1 MPLIYLLILLAML
14 IKWILPYLVII
25 IVVVLVVLF
34 YNWLKGQNTISEE
47 KTRNDVSEKN
57 IANDTFTINSDEI
70 ISEQQ
75 DEMDQ
80 DLFLNE
86 TIENCDSEN
95 TCCET
100 NVGEDEK
107 KVQLHANSFA
117 ISQIILGVLNYAMQR
132 EEANLYKT
140 RLKLQ
145 ILSREQAQLLHNTG
159 QLDKEIGFIKKEI
172 ESCDLNSC
180 YYRYWKILLK
190 KRMFEYEQKQ
200 KSINSLFVSQIISGL
215 LNHAMQQEIKKEV
228 SCEDNII
235 EGLYASSIKENED
248 NNNQIDSADNNMWE
262 YSTKDSYESEAGNN
276 NHPINKVPYW
286 EHTYV
291 YSADYLENANR
302 AQKQFYNYF
311 KEEFLKGHYL
321 NIENNSNYAF
331 VLMFDLCDDYKKHK
345 DYDLLK
351 LQLDKLAENYPVTAR
366 YTSKT
371 LLNSIAALN
380 QEETKNKLKYYNN
393 SRGQLCKWVTPT
405 MTVEVQ
411 GFNLTRGNFYIG
423 ECFLLPNYI
432 ADRESVKYDGYK
444 ESYIYGSVLDP
455 KIEIND
461 VESANYIPFSSY
473 KDMSPYLRYEYLM
486 WLSEKR
492 NVSNVSIEILLFYL
506 YGLEIKMFIDPQTN
520 IMERKIILVEA
531 IKLYNSLEQQLSIEN
546 KWFIMKKLGDFIGN
560 AFIKYFRDELYDFDI
575 KYLLQNNR
583 LCQNFYIYNSLTN
596 GNVLYS
602 ERAFDIACEFYNI
615 DELIP
620 KVCKSIAKRY
630 FIDIYDNSIKGLNI
644 DFQIR
649 NIEQSVDYHY
659 CNCCFYSE
667 GINLFYKID
676 SLPLGLWTIHDAIEK
691 GYWDIKS
698 RFRTYNQEKE
708 RSAGKETL
716 IAIFFLPPEIRLQ
729 EIPAIQELITLIDNE
744 MQTNRYLIKP
754 IDWLLDLL
762 EFKRRDAQKIYISYI
777 DSLISGLQRIGFG
790 IVPDYTVDNKKF
802 SFGDVCVI
810 YRNEE
815 GYPTERTLKYKS
827 VELFIKLASYVVLMD
842 KVLEEDFAFV
852 EQQVA
857 LYADTAGNQRHLSA
871 SIRWRFSSKKR
882 PPIDKQVR
890 NAIEALT
897 NEQCALMG
905 NALMKLACIDG
916 DVHPKRVEGLKKILP
931 LLGVEVD
938 NIHSQIHRILTDGE
952 GFATIEKKSDAVE
965 FAIDTEIGKENN
977 QIDTNIILNS
987 EKLHIFEQQTKNA
1000 QELLSEIFVDDDI
1013 PVSQNTIDNPT
1024 TEKWKDVLT
1033 LLLSKEKWE
1042 RDEIENKCQE
1052 MGLMLG
1058 AVLEQINDF
1067 AYDKVDDA
1075 VVEDDGEYLY
1085 VTLDYKEKLI

>member
-47 KTRNDVSEKN
+47 KTRNDVSEIN

-331 VLMFDLCDDYKKHK
+331 VLMLIFVMIIKSIKIMICS
-345 DYDLLK
+345 
-351 LQLDKLAENYPVTAR
+351 NY
-366 YTSKT
+366 
-371 LLNSIAALN
+371 
-380 QEETKNKLKYYNN
+380 
-393 SRGQLCKWVTPT
+393 
-405 MTVEVQ
+405 
-411 GFNLTRGNFYIG
+411 NL
-423 ECFLLPNYI
+423 
-432 ADRESVKYDGYK
+432 
-444 ESYIYGSVLDP
+444 
-455 KIEIND
+455 IN
-461 VESANYIPFSSY
+461 
-473 KDMSPYLRYEYLM
+473 
-486 WLSEKR
+486 WL
-492 NVSNVSIEILLFYL
+492 
-506 YGLEIKMFIDPQTN
+506 
-520 IMERKIILVEA
+520 KII
-531 IKLYNSLEQQLSIEN
+531 Q
-546 KWFIMKKLGDFIGN
+546 
-560 AFIKYFRDELYDFDI
+560 
-575 KYLLQNNR
+575 
-583 LCQNFYIYNSLTN
+583 
-596 GNVLYS
+596 
-602 ERAFDIACEFYNI
+602 
-615 DELIP
+615 
-620 KVCKSIAKRY
+620 
-630 FIDIYDNSIKGLNI
+630 
-644 DFQIR
+644 
-649 NIEQSVDYHY
+649 
-659 CNCCFYSE
+659 
-667 GINLFYKID
+667 
-676 SLPLGLWTIHDAIEK
+676 
-691 GYWDIKS
+691 
-698 RFRTYNQEKE
+698 
-708 RSAGKETL
+708 
-716 IAIFFLPPEIRLQ
+716 
-729 EIPAIQELITLIDNE
+729 
-744 MQTNRYLIKP
+744 
-754 IDWLLDLL
+754 
-762 EFKRRDAQKIYISYI
+762 
-777 DSLISGLQRIGFG
+777 
-790 IVPDYTVDNKKF
+790 
-802 SFGDVCVI
+802 
-810 YRNEE
+810 
-815 GYPTERTLKYKS
+815 
-827 VELFIKLASYVVLMD
+827 
-842 KVLEEDFAFV
+842 
-852 EQQVA
+852 
-857 LYADTAGNQRHLSA
+857 
-871 SIRWRFSSKKR
+871 
-882 PPIDKQVR
+882 
-890 NAIEALT
+890 
-897 NEQCALMG
+897 
-905 NALMKLACIDG
+905 
-916 DVHPKRVEGLKKILP
+916 
-931 LLGVEVD
+931 
-938 NIHSQIHRILTDGE
+938 
-952 GFATIEKKSDAVE
+952 
-965 FAIDTEIGKENN
+965 
-977 QIDTNIILNS
+977 
-987 EKLHIFEQQTKNA
+987 
-1000 QELLSEIFVDDDI
+1000 
-1013 PVSQNTIDNPT
+1013 
-1024 TEKWKDVLT
+1024 
-1033 LLLSKEKWE
+1033 
-1042 RDEIENKCQE
+1042 
-1052 MGLMLG
+1052 
-1058 AVLEQINDF
+1058 
-1067 AYDKVDDA
+1067 
-1075 VVEDDGEYLY
+1075 
-1085 VTLDYKEKLI
+1085 

>member
-1 MPLIYLLILLAML
+1 MPLIYLFILLAML

-25 IVVVLVVLF
+25 VAVALVVLL
-34 YNWLKGQNTISEE
+34 YNWLKKQSDISEE
-47 KTRNDVSEKN
+47 KIRNDDSEIKVVNN
-57 IANDTFTINSDEI
+57 IITNYSDELI
-70 ISEQQ
+70 NKQQ
-75 DEMDQ
+75 NEIDQ
-80 DLFLNE
+80 DSFPNG
-86 TIENCDSEN
+86 TIENYDSEN
-95 TCCET
+95 TCCEID
-100 NVGEDEK
+100 GDEDERK
-107 KVQLHANSFA
+107 EQLHVNSSA
-117 ISQIILGVLNYAMQR
+117 IAQIILGLLNHAMQR

-145 ILSREQAQLLHNTG
+145 ILYREQAQLLHDTG
-159 QLDKEIGFIKKEI
+159 QRDKEIDFIKKKMA
-172 ESCDLNSC
+172 SCDLDS
-180 YYRYWKILLK
+180 YFYRYWKILLK
-190 KRMFEYEQKQ
+190 KRTLEHEQKQ
-200 KSINSLFVSQIISGL
+200 KAINSLLVSQLISGL
-215 LNHAMQQEIKKEV
+215 LSHAMQQEIKKEA
-228 SCEDNII
+228 SDENNIM
-235 EGLYASSIKENED
+235 EQLYPNNIKATD
-248 NNNQIDSADNNMWE
+248 NNKIDSADNNMYE
-262 YSTKDSYESEAGNN
+262 YSTKGSYVSEVGNDN
-276 NHPINKVPYW
+276 CPINKVPYW
-286 EHTYV
+286 EHAYV
-291 YSADYLENANR
+291 YSASYLENANQV
-302 AQKQFYNYF
+302 QKLFYNYF

-321 NIENNSNYAF
+321 NIEDNSNYAF
-331 VLMFDLCDDYKKHK
+331 VLMFDLCDDYKTHK

-371 LLNSIAALN
+371 VLNSIAAFN
-380 QEETKNKLKYYNN
+380 QEETKNKLKSYNN
-393 SRGQLCKWVTPT
+393 SRGQLCQWVTPS

-432 ADRESVKYDGYK
+432 ADREKNKYDGYK

-455 KIEIND
+455 KITIND
-461 VESANYIPFSSY
+461 GVSENYVPFSSY

-486 WLSEKR
+486 WLSEER

-506 YGLEIKMFIDPQTN
+506 YGLEIRMFIDPQTN
-520 IMERKIILVEA
+520 IMERKIILMEA
-531 IKLYNSLEQQLSIEN
+531 IKLYDSLECQLSRGD
-546 KWFIMKKLGDFIGN
+546 KWLIIKKLGDFIGN
-560 AFIKYFRDELYDFDI
+560 AFIKYFRGELYDFDI
-575 KYLLQNNR
+575 KNLLRNNR

-596 GNVLYS
+596 DNVLYS
-602 ERAFDIACEFYNI
+602 ERAFDIACEFYDI
-615 DELIP
+615 DKLIP

-630 FIDIYDNSIKGLNI
+630 FIDAYDNNINGLNI

-649 NIEQSVDYHY
+649 KAEQSVDYHY

-667 GINLFYKID
+667 GVELFYQIE

-691 GYWDIKS
+691 GYWNIKS
-698 RFRTYNQEKE
+698 RFQTYNQEKE
-708 RSAGKETL
+708 RSSGKDTL
-716 IAIFFLPPEIRLQ
+716 MAILFLPPEVRLQ
-729 EIPAIQELITLIDNE
+729 EIPAIQELVALIDNE
-744 MQTNRYLIKP
+744 MQTNSYLIKP

-827 VELFIKLASYVVLMD
+827 IELFIKLASYVVLMD
-842 KVLEEDFAFV
+842 KVLEDDFDFV

-857 LYADTAGNQRHLSA
+857 LYADTAGNQRHLAA
-871 SIRWRFSSKKR
+871 SVRWRFSSKKR
-882 PPIDKQVR
+882 PPIDKQIR
-890 NAIEALT
+890 NAIGALT
-897 NEQCALMG
+897 IEQCTLMS
-905 NALMKLACIDG
+905 NALIRIACIDG
-916 DVHPKRVEGLKKILP
+916 DVHPKRIEGLKKVLP

-965 FAIDTEIGKENN
+965 FAIDTQIGKENN
-977 QIDTNIILNS
+977 QINTKIILNS
-987 EKLHIFEQQTKNA
+987 EKLHKFEQQTKNA

-1013 PVSQNTIDNPT
+1013 PASRNTIDNPARD
-1024 TEKWKDVLT
+1024 KWKDVLT

-1042 RDEIENKCQE
+1042 REEIENKCQE

-1067 AYDKVDDA
+1067 AYDKVDDV